1 MSGMTRQEAHLLL
14 AGIRV
19 LTHTGE
25 RPPTPEQLADLLE
38 LSASAVRLQLAQL
51 ADLGAVALVESA
63 FETHTEVRDYLRAEE
78 LPAEAGPAIAEDLE
92 AFDRR
97 KREESERMAHLFD
110 SGEHEQRQS
119 DRLRRM
125 DEDLRTFRGKKKPQN
140 PFGED

>member
-1 MSGMTRQEAHLLL
+1 MSGPTRDEGHLLV

-38 LSASAVRLQLAQL
+38 LPDSSVRLQLAQL
-51 ADLGAVALVESA
+51 ADLGAVALVRSA
-63 FETHTEVRDYLRAEE
+63 FATHAEVRDHLRLEE

-97 KREESERMAHLFD
+97 KQEEKSRMAHLFD
-110 SGEHEQRQS
+110 SGEAERQQQ
-119 DRLRRM
+119 DKLKRM
-125 DEDLRTFRGKKKPQN
+125 DRDLDSFRKKKPAN
-140 PFGED
+140 PFGDD